1 MKFKESKIKINKFNP
16 DEKKIPSAEKSNY
29 YIGLFYLVLITLAEI
44 VTAYTSPQSG
54 VILHSII
61 LVLLL
66 IHHSFI
72 LPRSFANPLKPLLLA
87 LTLAPLIRI
96 ISLSMP
102 LWNFEFI
109 YWFIVIGIPL
119 FIASFVVI
127 RVLHLK
133 LKDVN
138 LRWENPFFTLL
149 IALSGVIFGYIEYF
163 ILKPE
168 PLISSLNLN
177 EMIIPGLIIIICT
190 GLLEELIFRGII
202 QNTAEKAFQNL
213 ALIFVPVLFATL
225 HIGNRSI
232 PHTFFVFGVG
242 LFFSWAVKKTGSLIG
257 VTLSHGIINITL
269 YLVFPFILK

>member
-44 VTAYTSPQSG
+44 VTAYTSPQLG

-66 IHHSFI
+66 IHYSFI
-72 LPRSFANPLKPLLLA
+72 PIRSFANRLKPLLLS

-119 FIASFVVI
+119 FITSFVVI

-138 LRWENPFFTLL
+138 LRWENPFFTLS

-213 ALIFVPVLFATL
+213 ALIFVPVLFAIL

-269 YLVFPFILK
+269 YLIFPFILK